1 MDADMNRYDGEHA
14 VSHHPKMSKEVWE
27 EVYQD
32 AWRQFYTPEHMQTL
46 LRRGG
51 AARCSMSRL
60 VGFIYMFASS
70 VPIEGVHPLQGGLL
84 RRRYRL
90 DRRPGLPVEPVWSF
104 YPEIRL
110 RPRGQDGPA
119 GAPRGLACW
128 HKWQIERDPNR
139 RAYTDQALAAVTDDE
154 EEKLALFTHNDAARH
169 AVEHARKVAELTGHA
184 REPASHAA

>member
-1 MDADMNRYDGEHA
+1 
-14 VSHHPKMSKEVWE
+14 
-27 EVYQD
+27 
-32 AWRQFYTPEHMQTL
+32 
-46 LRRGG
+46 
-51 AARCSMSRL
+51 
-60 VGFIYMFASS
+60 

-104 YPEIRL
+104 YPKYAYDLVAKTARQARL
-110 RPRGQDGPA
+110 VA
-119 GAPRGLACW
+119 WLCW
-128 HKWQIERDPNR
+128 HKWQIERDPAR
-139 RAYTDQALAAVTDDE
+139 RAYTDQALAAVADDE